1 MSAPR
6 YACILFFGAIL
17 SGSAAEP
24 ESPIEAYF
32 SPGFMC
38 CGDCARNWRGV
49 TNGLRSLHHKYSDAK
64 LAFHVGGLN
73 FAR

>member
-17 SGSAAEP
+17 SGSAAEA

-38 CGDCARNWRGV
+38 CGDCVRNWQGG
-49 TNGLRSLHHKYSDAK
+49 TNGLRSLHLKCSTAGCLSTPADSI
-64 LAFHVGGLN
+64 